1 VAGSVA
7 RVPGAPERTAIVDLD
22 VLERGAS
29 VGTDAR
35 IELWATSRP
44 ALDRVTRT
52 LAKDGI
58 ALVGTTSL
66 ADVRRGLDES
76 TAAWSVQLGL
86 LVGLAA
92 IAVAVLLLGVLMAS
106 GWRQRARDL
115 AALWLSGVPRQ
126 TVRRLAWTTQ
136 LPAVVL
142 GGLAGAACG
151 LVGAAVSMPIVPLF
165 AQAPGVDTLDLAT
178 PWTPVVT
185 VVAAVLAV
193 LVAGSTLLGWSVFR
207 RVALERLR
215 ETA

>member
-1 VAGSVA
+1 
-7 RVPGAPERTAIVDLD
+7 
-22 VLERGAS
+22 
-29 VGTDAR
+29 
-35 IELWATSRP
+35 
-44 ALDRVTRT
+44 
-52 LAKDGI
+52 
-58 ALVGTTSL
+58 
-66 ADVRRGLDES
+66 
-76 TAAWSVQLGL
+76 
-86 LVGLAA
+86 
-92 IAVAVLLLGVLMAS
+92 
-106 GWRQRARDL
+106 
-115 AALWLSGVPRQ
+115 VPRQ